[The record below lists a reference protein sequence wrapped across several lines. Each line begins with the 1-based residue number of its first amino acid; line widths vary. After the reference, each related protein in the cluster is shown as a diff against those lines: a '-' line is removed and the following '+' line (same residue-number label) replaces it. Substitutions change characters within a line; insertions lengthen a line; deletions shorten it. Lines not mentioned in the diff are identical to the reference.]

1 MLNEVNILEN
11 LNKYY
16 QQEAKG
22 LKADR
27 KSRSNLTAMPVIT
40 M

>member
-1 MLNEVNILEN
+1 MFMGIVGIDLFD
-11 LNKYY
+11 

-27 KSRSNLTAMPVIT
+27 ESNLTAMPVIT